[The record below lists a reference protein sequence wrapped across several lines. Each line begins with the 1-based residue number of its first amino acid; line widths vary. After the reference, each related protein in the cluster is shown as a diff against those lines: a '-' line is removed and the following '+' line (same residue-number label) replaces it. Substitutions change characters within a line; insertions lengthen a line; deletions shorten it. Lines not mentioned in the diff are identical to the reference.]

1 MFEWHMIMT
10 YMYKN
15 LLPTLKTGLPN
26 DIKQMKTSFLWEGKE
41 YMSYPQ
47 ETFDK
52 YSLRSHTIVIDLD
65 I

>member
-41 YMSYPQ
+41 YMS
-47 ETFDK
+47 
-52 YSLRSHTIVIDLD
+52 
-65 I
+65 